1 MFYSLSN
8 GVSNCH
14 LVSISLG
21 ANVITAEVDI
31 AVSDKIDLMSIVVG
45 LVDVLRV
52 ALAEI
57 GCFIVPIR

>member
-1 MFYSLSN
+1 
-8 GVSNCH
+8 